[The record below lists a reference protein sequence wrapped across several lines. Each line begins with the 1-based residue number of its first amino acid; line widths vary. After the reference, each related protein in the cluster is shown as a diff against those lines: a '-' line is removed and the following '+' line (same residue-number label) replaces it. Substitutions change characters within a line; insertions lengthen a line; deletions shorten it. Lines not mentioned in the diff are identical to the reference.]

1 MEESIISFVISTL
14 QELSAQ
20 YPDTA
25 WISVVMGV
33 VLSVCGVAAVVTM
46 WLPVPSETSGWYATL
61 YRWLHA
67 LAGHFAQNKGAV
79 ADAKSCEVKKA
90 VKAVTGK

>member
-1 MEESIISFVISTL
+1 MEESIISFVITTL
-14 QELSAQ
+14 QEISAQ

-46 WLPVPSETSGWYATL
+46 WLPVPSQTTGVYAVF
-61 YRWLHA
+61 YKWMHA
-67 LAGHFAQNKGAV
+67 LAGHFSQNKGAV
-79 ADAKSCEVKKA
+79 ADGKSPAVQTA
-90 VKAVTGK
+90 VKQVTGK

>member
-14 QELSAQ
+14 QDLSAQ
-20 YPDTA
+20 YPDTV
-25 WISVVMGV
+25 WIGFVLAV
-33 VLSVCGVAAVVTM
+33 VLSICGVAAVVTM

-61 YRWLHA
+61 YRWMHA
-67 LAGHFAQNKGAV
+67 LAGHFVQNKGAV
-79 ADAKSCEVKKA
+79 ADAKSSEVQKA

>member
-1 MEESIISFVISTL
+1 MEESIISFVITTL
-14 QELSAQ
+14 QEISAQ
-20 YPDTA
+20 YHDTA
-25 WISVVMGV
+25 WISVVLAV
-33 VLSVCGVAAVVTM
+33 VLSICGVAAVVTM

-61 YRWLHA
+61 YRWMHA

-79 ADAKSCEVKKA
+79 ADAKSSEVQKA

>member
-1 MEESIISFVISTL
+1 MEESIISFVITML
-14 QELSAQ
+14 QEISAQ

-25 WISVVMGV
+25 WISVVMCV

-46 WLPVPSETSGWYATL
+46 WLPVPSQTTGVYAVF
-61 YRWLHA
+61 YKWMHA
-67 LAGHFAQNKGAV
+67 LAGHFVQNKGAV

>member
-14 QELSAQ
+14 QDISAQ
-20 YPDTA
+20 YPDTV
-25 WISVVMGV
+25 WIGV
-33 VLSVCGVAAVVTM
+33 VLAVVLTICGVAAVVTM
-46 WLPVPSETSGWYATL
+46 WLPVPSQTTGAYAVF
-61 YRWLHA
+61 YKWMPA
-67 LAGHFAQNKGAV
+67 LAGHFVQNKGAV